1 MPYQL
6 HDPHVLVAHIHYNVY
21 TSCYTSLPL
30 PVEAL
35 IEMEGCAGA
44 PGPQEKRQHEVTK
57 LGFIISDCR
66 PTNKARVRLVLVPHL
81 VVEERCAFTYMVG
94 FSRIIDR

>member
-1 MPYQL
+1 MYNRKHL
-6 HDPHVLVAHIHYNVY
+6 HENNIKEKIYKHHDINVLVKNIHKNVY
-21 TSCYTSLPL
+21 TSCYTAMRL

-57 LGFIISDCR
+57 LGFIISD
-66 PTNKARVRLVLVPHL
+66 LSLIL
-81 VVEERCAFTYMVG
+81 
-94 FSRIIDR
+94 I